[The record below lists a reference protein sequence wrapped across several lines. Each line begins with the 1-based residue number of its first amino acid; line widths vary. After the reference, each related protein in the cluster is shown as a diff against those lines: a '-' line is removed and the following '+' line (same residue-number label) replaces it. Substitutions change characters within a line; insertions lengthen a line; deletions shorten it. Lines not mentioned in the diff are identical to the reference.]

1 MALARSDRQR
11 PVVDPVADAAFAAAI
26 IGVVGVLGGVWVGAA
41 LAAHAAG
48 HHFNGSLTD
57 AGTALAHLPHHL
69 EDPSHAWPRSV
80 RAAIPGPWLYWPAQL
95 FVLTIAAVAAVLAWR
110 FWRPRRESDGLGVER
125 SAHFAHHRDLGRLQV
140 RQPTPGRVILGR
152 VQGRLVAT
160 EPRTSIC
167 VVGPSQSGKTTG
179 LCVPALLELDERGGA
194 VIAASVKGDL
204 WSATHDRRADL
215 GEVKVFDPT
224 CVVVKESS
232 TWSPLRAAHTVT
244 GAQAAARAL
253 VDVAGR
259 GGLDNADFWMSSA
272 KELLWPLLY
281 VAARTKGTMRDVVR
295 WVTTHDRPEKQ
306 PNGRL
311 VREGEVA
318 ERLRGLNEKLERR
331 DRRRNAREPTLFGA
345 LGDAT
350 KDNPDAP
357 PVSGPIAELILAENA
372 LKGIWAT
379 DERTRSSIYTTTRT
393 VIEAWS
399 DPVVAK
405 AADGCDITPEW
416 LLRASNTLYIV
427 APAREQD
434 RLRPVFACMVADLV
448 HAAFD
453 TATRSERGELETKL
467 LVLLDEAANI
477 CPVRELP
484 AWCSTCP
491 SHGITLLTVWQDR
504 SQQRLRYGR
513 EGAETVWNN
522 SGAKVVLSGLA
533 DAATAEVTH
542 LLGEEDY
549 ERLGSSTDAANG
561 RRSVSQ
567 HTMSRRL
574 VSEDA
579 LRRQQP
585 GQGLLVYKDLPP
597 MRLALRPWH
606 QDPGLKRFG
615 RQDTDR

>member
-1 MALARSDRQR
+1 MARTATTR
-11 PVVDPVADAAFAAAI
+11 PPVGDSAADAAFAAVAI
-26 IGVVGVLGGVWVGAA
+26 SAAVLFGAVWAGAA
-41 LAAHAAG
+41 VAAG
-48 HHFNGSLTD
+48 LHGHRLFATTAD
-57 AGTALAHLPHHL
+57 TATAAAGLPHHL
-69 EDPSHAWPRSV
+69 ADPASAWPPSA
-80 RAAIPGPWLYWPAQL
+80 RAALPAAWIYWTAQALVFATVGAIGLVGWRLWSPGRA
-95 FVLTIAAVAAVLAWR
+95 T
-110 FWRPRRESDGLGVER
+110 DGLGVER
-125 SAHFAHHRDLGRLQV
+125 SARFARRRDLRRLRV
-140 RQPTPGRVILGR
+140 GQPQPGRIILGR
-152 VQGRLVAT
+152 VHRTLVAT
-160 EPRTSIC
+160 EPRTSVCI
-167 VVGPSQSGKTTG
+167 VGPSQSGKTSG

-204 WSATHDRRADL
+204 WSATHRRRESL

-224 CVVVKESS
+224 RVLVERSA
-232 TWSPLRAAHTVT
+232 TWSPLRAAGTVT

-259 GGLDNADFWMSSA
+259 GGLDNADFWMASA
-272 KELLWPLLY
+272 KELLWPLLH
-281 VAARTKGTMRDVVR
+281 VAARTGATMRDVVR
-295 WVTTHDRPEKQ
+295 WVTTHDRPQKL

-311 VREGEVA
+311 AREGEVA
-318 ERLRGLNEKLERR
+318 ERLRQVKQRLEQR
-331 DRRRNAREPTLFGA
+331 DARRRGQPALFTTSDDDGPAPPTGA
-345 LGDAT
+345 LGDL
-350 KDNPDAP
+350 
-357 PVSGPIAELILAENA
+357 VLAENA
-372 LKGIWAT
+372 LRGIWDT
-379 DERTRSSIYTTTRT
+379 DERTRSSIYTTART

-399 DPVVAK
+399 DPVVAA
-405 AADGCDITPEW
+405 AADGCEITPEW
-416 LLRASNTLYIV
+416 LLQANNTLYIV

-453 TATRSERGELETKL
+453 TAARSESGELATKL

-542 LLGEEDY
+542 LLGEEDF
-549 ERLGSSTDAANG
+549 ERLGSSVDAGNG
-561 RRSVSQ
+561 RRSISQ
-567 HTMSRRL
+567 HTMTRRL

-585 GQGLLVYKDLPP
+585 GQGLLIYKDLPP

-606 QDPGLKRFG
+606 QDRTLRALGSDQQARAEAAASL
-615 RQDTDR
+615 

>member
-1 MALARSDRQR
+1 MARATSNR
-11 PVVDPVADAAFAAAI
+11 PRLLTEPLADAVFAAAVT
-26 IGVVGVLGGVWVGAA
+26 GVVGLLAGVWAGAA
-41 LAAHAAG
+41 LAARLTGRHLRAGLAA
-48 HHFNGSLTD
+48 SRV
-57 AGTALAHLPHHL
+57 ALARLPHHL
-69 EDPSHAWPRSV
+69 ADPAAAWPSPARP
-80 RAAIPGPWLYWPAQL
+80 AIPGPWLYWPSQL
-95 FVLTIAAVAAVLAWR
+95 LVVVAAVAPAIAVWR
-110 FWRPRRESDGLGVER
+110 LWRPCRDADGLGVER
-125 SAHFAHHRDLGRLQV
+125 SARFAHRRDLRRLRV
-140 RQPTPGRVILGR
+140 HRPTPGRIILGR
-152 VQGRLVAT
+152 VRAQLVAT

-179 LCVPALLELDERGGA
+179 LCVPALLELDRHGGA

-204 WSATHDRRADL
+204 WSATHQRRADL

-224 CVVVKESS
+224 CVVVDCSA

-272 KELLWPLLY
+272 KELLWPLLH
-281 VAARTKGTMRDVVR
+281 VAARSGGSMRDVVR
-295 WVTTHDRPEKQ
+295 WVTTHDRPEKL

-318 ERLRGLNEKLERR
+318 ERLRGVKQKLEQR
-331 DRRRNAREPTLFGA
+331 DRRRPGPQNTLFG
-345 LGDAT
+345 
-350 KDNPDAP
+350 P
-357 PVSGPIAELILAENA
+357 PHGPERLDGTASRHGPLAEVILAEDA
-372 LKGIWAT
+372 LRGIWAT
-379 DERTRSSIYTTTRT
+379 DERTRSSIYTTART

-399 DPVVAK
+399 DPLVAK
-405 AADGCDITPEW
+405 AADGCAITPEW
-416 LLRASNTLYIV
+416 LLCATNTLYIV

-453 TATRSERGELETKL
+453 TATRTDGGELETKL

-567 HTMSRRL
+567 HTMTRRL

-606 QDPGLKRFG
+606 EDPGLRRLG
-615 RQDTDR
+615 PRA